1 MKTSTEF
8 KILIRRRIPYLNSF
22 LLVVI
27 IIFLICI
34 CILNLVMYPAIHSK
48 SSLEMVFSY
57 YNLVVPETLKV
68 LSSYSFLGFIFV
80 VPLYYKVRRH
90 KPGILTFE
98 EERILIKGQKI
109 YIDTPKSRIEKIY
122 CNDLKNI
129 FGKPKRIFQS
139 VIKNKEGLH
148 TSFRLKDYETGG
160 EFIDKLETLNV
171 VLAGYE
177 NEMVIDHD
185 EE

>member
-1 MKTSTEF
+1 MLLNCRYIF
-8 KILIRRRIPYLNSF
+8 ILAEDGMPPHCQSVADVN
-22 LLVVI
+22 
-27 IIFLICI
+27 
-34 CILNLVMYPAIHSK
+34 
-48 SSLEMVFSY
+48 
-57 YNLVVPETLKV
+57 
-68 LSSYSFLGFIFV
+68 
-80 VPLYYKVRRH
+80 
-90 KPGILTFE
+90 
-98 EERILIKGQKI
+98 
-109 YIDTPKSRIEKIY
+109 IDIPKSRIEKIY

-129 FGKPKRIFQS
+129 FGKPKRIFQI

-171 VLAGYE
+171 ILAGYE